1 MKAMVY
7 HGPGDRRLETV
18 PDPRI
23 EQSSDAIVRLTSI
36 TICGTDLHIL
46 KGDVPAVKPG
56 TILGHEAVGIVEET
70 GSAVTQFRRG
80 DRVLVPAITSCGVC
94 EYCRRQMYG
103 QCLNGGG
110 WIFGHLIN
118 GLQAELA
125 RVPFADTS
133 IHKVPDRLE
142 DADVL
147 FLTDILATGYEC
159 GIVRGGVKPG
169 NAVAIVGAGPIGLSA
184 LVTGKLHGPRAIIM
198 IDKDDNR
205 LELAT
210 RLGADHTLNPD
221 KQDIAQEI
229 MRLTGLGVDVAVEA
243 VGVPETFELCA
254 DLIRP
259 GGTVANVGVH
269 GKPVSLHL
277 ERLWIKDITVTTQ
290 LVDGYTIPLL
300 LQLIEMGKLD
310 PKPFATHNYQ
320 PFDRFVEAYDVFSKA
335 AEHKACKVIVKAA

>member
-23 EQSSDAIVRLTSI
+23 EQPSDAIVRLTSI

-133 IHKVPDRLE
+133 
-142 DADVL
+142 
-147 FLTDILATGYEC
+147 
-159 GIVRGGVKPG
+159 
-169 NAVAIVGAGPIGLSA
+169 
-184 LVTGKLHGPRAIIM
+184 
-198 IDKDDNR
+198 
-205 LELAT
+205 
-210 RLGADHTLNPD
+210 
-221 KQDIAQEI
+221 
-229 MRLTGLGVDVAVEA
+229 
-243 VGVPETFELCA
+243 
-254 DLIRP
+254 
-259 GGTVANVGVH
+259 
-269 GKPVSLHL
+269 
-277 ERLWIKDITVTTQ
+277 
-290 LVDGYTIPLL
+290 
-300 LQLIEMGKLD
+300 
-310 PKPFATHNYQ
+310 
-320 PFDRFVEAYDVFSKA
+320 
-335 AEHKACKVIVKAA
+335 